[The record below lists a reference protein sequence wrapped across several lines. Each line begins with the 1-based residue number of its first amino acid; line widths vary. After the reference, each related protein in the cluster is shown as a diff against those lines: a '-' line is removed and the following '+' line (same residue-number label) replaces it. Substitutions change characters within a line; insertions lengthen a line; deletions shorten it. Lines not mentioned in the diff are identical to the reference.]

1 MRSNLPSSG
10 SVFCGE
16 ELVDW
21 DAPPPSLQ
29 EDGVGLTRLEETS
42 TRLDPLDFVGIVPPL
57 LATVS
62 ILSLATI
69 LCIPFLTSSDT
80 APLTI
85 VLSTKIRPL
94 HLILLLCREFVLCGG
109 AGGCFVF
116 ITDRFRAKFCLVFSS
131 SAAATDTEKPH
142 SDPRSVPSERFLLNM
157 PKELSRSWS
166 PVFCSL
172 CPSCPLCC
180 SFGELSPC
188 MIPGDEGEE
197 FDKRVFEGSDLL
209 QFDPEMDVVESWEL
223 SVWDPSASDLLDSNG
238 LTDESMDVRLVLL
251 IVQTLL
257 PCFVLFPCV
266 WPLRRSISMTSIEG
280 GKTALGMIVDK

>member
-1 MRSNLPSSG
+1 
-10 SVFCGE
+10 
-16 ELVDW
+16 
-21 DAPPPSLQ
+21 
-29 EDGVGLTRLEETS
+29 
-42 TRLDPLDFVGIVPPL
+42 
-57 LATVS
+57 
-62 ILSLATI
+62 
-69 LCIPFLTSSDT
+69 
-80 APLTI
+80 
-85 VLSTKIRPL
+85 
-94 HLILLLCREFVLCGG
+94 
-109 AGGCFVF
+109 
-116 ITDRFRAKFCLVFSS
+116 
-131 SAAATDTEKPH
+131 
-142 SDPRSVPSERFLLNM
+142 
-157 PKELSRSWS
+157 
-166 PVFCSL
+166 
-172 CPSCPLCC
+172 
-180 SFGELSPC
+180 